1 MDNREMLTV
10 LKDTLQYLHKAD
22 GIDAYARYLRL
33 KYQVEVLEKEVDEED
48 AYIDLMAERLGY

>member
-10 LKDTLQYLHKAD
+10 LKDTLQYLNRAE

-33 KYQVEVLEKEVDEED
+33 KTQVELLEKELADED
-48 AYIDLMAERLGY
+48 RYIDMMAEQLGY